1 MGHRLNWI
9 LEQISA
15 LGVGGDVGAAFE
27 KKKKKKTSVKGWR
40 RYTAAKERSSRR
52 NMVGMGTGQEIEGGP
67 AFGDREGEVRGETRS
82 LLRGK
87 GPDTGEKEKDEEN
100 EGQARKWTWWR

>member
-1 MGHRLNWI
+1 
-9 LEQISA
+9 
-15 LGVGGDVGAAFE
+15 V
-27 KKKKKKTSVKGWR
+27 
-40 RYTAAKERSSRR
+40 RSSQGE
-52 NMVGMGTGQEIEGGP
+52 VLKEKHGGHGDQAGDEGGGRGP
-67 AFGDREGEVRGETRS
+67 AFGGTKGEGREETHS